1 MKILGAFLAL
11 GMCFWSASGAPQGK
25 LVNGSAAIIN
35 KKAVTIQDAY
45 IYRALLRIKSGL
57 QPVIFEEEGD
67 ELKKTVQKLVF
78 EEMVLAEMKN
88 IQKEVNVQSEVD
100 GWFKDR
106 KDKGRGLELIKSK
119 YGMTDVELKQRISRI
134 LATDKF
140 VQLKI
145 DTVTPVITEDEIQ
158 KYYRRNEAQFRGRSY
173 DNIKPNIIVLLKKQ
187 AVQKNLEEWIKSL
200 KDKYEASLLLDN

>member
-1 MKILGAFLAL
+1 MMRFIGLFIVLL
-11 GMCFWSASGAPQGK
+11 GMIYGNGFGVSQGK
-25 LVNGSAAIIN
+25 LLNGSAAIIN
-35 KKAVTIQDAY
+35 KKGVTIQDAY
-45 IYRALLRIKSGL
+45 IYRALLRIKNGL
-57 QPVIFEEEGD
+57 QPVIFEEEGE

-78 EEMVLAEMKN
+78 EEMVLAEMKS
-88 IQKEVNVQSEVD
+88 IQKEVNVQSEVE

-106 KDKGRGLELIKSK
+106 KDKGRGLEQIKSK
-119 YGMTDVELKQRISRI
+119 YGSTDAELRQRVSRI

-145 DTVTPVITEDEIQ
+145 DTVTPVVTEDEIQ

-173 DNIKPNIIVLLKKQ
+173 ENIKPNIIVLLKKQ

-200 KDKYEASLLLDN
+200 KDKY